1 MKINNKNSLT
11 LLFFTILAVVMIYP
25 FIWVILSSLKT
36 TDEIF
41 TSAFSLPTKLQ
52 FINYYNAWFE
62 ASIGSNFRNSVIIS
76 GISLIA
82 TLFITSMAAYIL
94 ARKWN
99 NQFLFTYFTLG
110 IMIPLQAIVIPSFI
124 IIKNLGLINSH
135 LGLILVYTVSGISFG
150 TFVLTGFF
158 KTIPI
163 EIEEAATI
171 DGCHSSTTFFRIILP
186 MAKPAL
192 ATVGILSFLQYWNE
206 FLFASVLISKTS
218 YKTLTQGI
226 MALRGPYTTDF
237 GMLTAGLAMA
247 IIPLM
252 VVYILLQK
260 QVIEGMTAGAVKG

>member
-1 MKINNKNSLT
+1 MKTNKTSPFIW
-11 LLFFTILAVVMIYP
+11 LLFTILAVIMAYP

-41 TSAFSLPTKLQ
+41 TSAFSLPKKLQ

-62 ASIGSNFRNSVIIS
+62 ASISTNFRNSAVVS
-76 GISLIA
+76 SISLTM
-82 TLFITSMAAYIL
+82 TLLFSSMAAYVL
-94 ARKWN
+94 ARKWK
-99 NQFLFTYFTLG
+99 NQFLFIYFTLG

-124 IIKNLGLINSH
+124 IIKNIGLLNSH

-150 TFVLTGFF
+150 IFVLTGFF
-158 KTIPI
+158 KTIPY
-163 EIEEAATI
+163 EMEEAAMI
-171 DGCHSSTTFFRIILP
+171 DGCSPSGTFFIIILP
-186 MAKPAL
+186 MAKPAM

-206 FLFASVLISKTS
+206 YLFASVLISKTS

-226 MALRGPYTTDF
+226 MALRGPYTTDY
-237 GMLTAGLAMA
+237 GMLTAGLALA